1 MRRDSYVG
9 IDPELSHRTFD
20 DYYILEQTGNKTYR
34 VTMVIDS
41 EFLASEDT
49 VYPVLIDPAI
59 YMTSYTISDTT
70 VLSSGGTSYGPSSEF
85 VSVGYF
91 GSVYYLAYSKSNMT
105 SQYRYIHPDN
115 ILFVYHRA
123 YVTSLMLER

>member
-1 MRRDSYVG
+1 MG

-70 VLSSGGTSYGPSSEF
+70 VLSSGGTSYCKRLLCDNGTKSE
-85 VSVGYF
+85 
-91 GSVYYLAYSKSNMT
+91 
-105 SQYRYIHPDN
+105 RP
-115 ILFVYHRA
+115 
-123 YVTSLMLER
+123 